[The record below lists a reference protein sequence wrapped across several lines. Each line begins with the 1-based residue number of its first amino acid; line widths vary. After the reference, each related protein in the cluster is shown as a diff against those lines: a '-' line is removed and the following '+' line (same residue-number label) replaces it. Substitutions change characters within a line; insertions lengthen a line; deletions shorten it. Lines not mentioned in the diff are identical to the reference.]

1 MATAA
6 SSLLGV
12 SFANIL
18 MQDGFAADAPAKL
31 PVAAPGKAQHIIY
44 LFMSGAMSHIDTF
57 DPKPDVPE
65 GGETKAIQTRVPGMM
80 FGEKLPKLS
89 MLAGALAVVRSLT
102 TETGDHTQAQYL
114 MRTAYKQINS
124 IRHPGMGAWMVNQTD
139 RINRDLPGN
148 FLIGNVD
155 RHPGAGFLHASLSPV
170 PIANADVGLEN
181 TELPKYLDEK
191 LFNRRLVLANQFDRR
206 FQTKHPNLEID
217 AYNQLYVEAK
227 RLMGSDKLE
236 VFDLTQ
242 ETEEIREAYGKN
254 SFGQGCLLARRLVEQ
269 GIRYVEVSYGSWDM
283 HQDLYAALE
292 EKAGF
297 LDNALSSLL
306 RDLKAKGLLE
316 KTLVVLAT
324 EFGRSPEINANAG
337 RDHHPGVFSGLL
349 AGAGIRGGQVYGA
362 SDDRGFSVDSDAVS
376 IEDFNSTIA
385 TAAGLD
391 IKTEFIAPNGRP
403 FKVGGGG
410 DPVRELLA

>member
-18 MQDGFAADAPAKL
+18 TRDGFAADAPAKL

-57 DPKPDVPE
+57 DPNPDVPE
-65 GGETKAIQTRVPGMM
+65 GGETKAIQTRVPGMV
-80 FGEKLPKLS
+80 FGENLPKLS

-114 MRTAYKQINS
+114 MRTGYKLINS
-124 IRHPGMGAWMVNQTD
+124 IRHPAMGAWMLNQTD

-148 FLIGNVD
+148 FLIGNGD
-155 RHPGAGFLHASLSPV
+155 QHPGAGFLHASLPPV
-170 PIANADVGLEN
+170 PIANAEVGLEN

-191 LFNRRLVLANQFDRR
+191 LFNRRLVLASQFDRR

-236 VFDLTQ
+236 VFDLKQ
-242 ETEEIREAYGKN
+242 ETEETRDAYGQN
-254 SFGQGCLLARRLVEQ
+254 SFG
-269 GIRYVEVSYGSWDM
+269 
-283 HQDLYAALE
+283 
-292 EKAGF
+292 
-297 LDNALSSLL
+297 
-306 RDLKAKGLLE
+306 
-316 KTLVVLAT
+316 
-324 EFGRSPEINANAG
+324 
-337 RDHHPGVFSGLL
+337 
-349 AGAGIRGGQVYGA
+349 
-362 SDDRGFSVDSDAVS
+362 
-376 IEDFNSTIA
+376 
-385 TAAGLD
+385 
-391 IKTEFIAPNGRP
+391 
-403 FKVGGGG
+403 
-410 DPVRELLA
+410 